1 MKHIKPVWFNLVMAV
16 LAALL
21 FAQCAPVAPVTPAV
35 PTQAQAPA
43 VVTNAPA
50 PVDVTKAPVAA
61 GKVKIVYWS
70 MFSEGE
76 PLMQLLDKSTK
87 DFMVEYPNIQVET
100 KWAGRQVLTQLQSA
114 IAAGTQV
121 DIVDHSDDRVLN
133 ALVKNGLALPMDKYL
148 GEKAYD
154 SEKTWGETF
163 MPGVLDLGK
172 YQGKTYLIPRDDYIS
187 AFFTNQAMLDAA
199 GVTPKVSGMTWVE
212 FKTML
217 ETLKSKNPNVALL
230 GADGNVAFYN
240 NWWFSYLAIR
250 VAGKDAFHD
259 AAFDKSG
266 EKWGAPEFLQAAK
279 MLRELQDKGY
289 FQEGFEGSV
298 WPAAQVKWV
307 NGDVAMMFMGAWLPK
322 EMSAQMPQDFKIGM
336 FAFPDL
342 EGGKGNQIVEHWAN
356 VYGVLAST
364 KNPDAVATYLKYIM
378 SKKVGSEI
386 SKLGTPIPL
395 VGVPVPAAL
404 VNQYDILKVAQAIPA
419 RAGLNTEIPEY
430 MDTAFNVCDDKFF
443 TKQLTPEA
451 FITCL
456 KTESKAY
463 WAKK

>member
-1 MKHIKPVWFNLVMAV
+1 MKHIKPVWINLVMVV
-16 LAALL
+16 LAAML
-21 FAQCAPVAPVTPAV
+21 FAQCAPA
-35 PTQAQAPA
+35 APA
-43 VVTNAPA
+43 AVEATKAPA
-50 PVDVTKAPVAA
+50 PVEATKAPAA
-61 GKVKIVYWS
+61 VEATKAPAPAEKVKIVYWS

-76 PLMQLLDKSTK
+76 PLMIVLDQATK

-100 KWAGRQVLTQLQSA
+100 KWAGREVLTQLQSA

-154 SEKTWGETF
+154 SDKTWGETYA
-163 MPGVLDLGK
+163 PGVLDLGK
-172 YQGKTYLIPRDDYIS
+172 FEGKSYLIPRDDYIS

-199 GVTPKVSGMTWVE
+199 GVTPKVSGMTWEE
-212 FKTML
+212 FNTML
-217 ETLKSKNPNVALL
+217 ETIKSKTPNAAML

-240 NWWFSYLAIR
+240 NWWFSYLAVR
-250 VAGKDAFHD
+250 LAGTDGFR
-259 AAFDKSG
+259 AAAYDKTG
-266 EKWGAPEFLQAAK
+266 EKWGDPEFLQAAK
-279 MLRELQDKGY
+279 MIRELQDKGY

-298 WPAAQVKWV
+298 WPAAQAKWV
-307 NGDVAMMFMGAWLPK
+307 NGDIAMMFMGAWLPK
-322 EMSAQMPQDFKIGM
+322 EMSQQMPEGFKIGL
-336 FAFPDL
+336 FAFPDVA
-342 EGGKGNQIVEHWAN
+342 GGKGNGIVEHWSNA
-356 VYGVLAST
+356 YGVLAST

-378 SKKVGSEI
+378 SKKVGSKIAE
-386 SKLGTPIPL
+386 LGTPIPL
-395 VGVPVPAAL
+395 EGVPVPASL
-404 VNQYDILKVAQAIPA
+404 VNQYEILKTAKAMPA

-456 KTESKAY
+456 KTESKNY